1 MDTNQQEALM
11 SRIATVTTVLTMLV
25 APAAFAAPA
34 DYHANGV
41 DPAQHAQ
48 PTRFYLGSVLVT
60 RAAHPVTTPATPTK
74 YYLGSE
80 LVKRS
85 PNGTI
90 TAATP
95 QDRSTKFGVGP
106 QIAPSPANVDL
117 RSPDAKDVFVTAG
130 HNQSPNAVPQ
140 SSDNDVDWGTIGIIM
155 AALAACGALALVLR
169 RRPGVDRPLGV

>member
-1 MDTNQQEALM
+1 M

-34 DYHANGV
+34 DYQANSV

-60 RAAHPVTTPATPTK
+60 RDAHPVTTPGTPTK

-85 PNGTI
+85 PDGTI
-90 TAATP
+90 TAANP
-95 QDRSTKFGVGP
+95 QDRSTKFVGP
-106 QIAPSPANVDL
+106 QTAPANVDL

-130 HNQSPNAVPQ
+130 HNQSPNATPQ

-155 AALAACGALALVLR
+155 AALAACGSLALVLR
-169 RRPGVDRPLGV
+169 RRPGADRPLGV